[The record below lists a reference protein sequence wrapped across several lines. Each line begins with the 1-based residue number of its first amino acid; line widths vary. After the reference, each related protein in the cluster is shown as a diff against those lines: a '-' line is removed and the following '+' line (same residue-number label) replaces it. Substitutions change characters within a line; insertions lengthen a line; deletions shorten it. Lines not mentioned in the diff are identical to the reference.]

1 MQFPSKLA
9 VLLRA
14 SLFLVFGYITL
25 KILAGMLYE
34 AFGLLVASV
43 LGVFAGASI
52 ASALVIR
59 IFERGR
65 LAGIGL
71 NWTPGSARNLLLGLA
86 GGFGAGTL
94 VLGPSLM
101 FGLAG
106 WKPSSE
112 GATGFGPFVFVT
124 IVLLFGSVG
133 EEMLFR
139 GYGFQIMVPAFGRV
153 ATLLPMSVL
162 FGAVHAD
169 NANISALGMFNTV
182 AWGVVL
188 GIALFRSGD
197 LWMPIGLHFGWNWAL
212 PLFGVNVSGFTMRL
226 TGYAIEWRVSS
237 LWSGGDYGPEG
248 GLLCTLAVILVA
260 AYLLNAPVA
269 KQRLAL
275 AEGPEQADSPLPS
288 RHF

>member
-1 MQFPSKLA
+1 MPLPSKLA

-14 SLFLVFGYITL
+14 FLFLVFGYLTL
-25 KILAGMLYE
+25 QILAGMLYE

-71 NWTPGSARNLLLGLA
+71 NWTPGSARNLLLGLV
-86 GGFGAGTL
+86 GGVGAGAFIM
-94 VLGPSLM
+94 GPSLL
-101 FGLAG
+101 FGLASL
-106 WKPSSE
+106 KPSTE
-112 GATGFGPFVFVT
+112 GTTGFGPFLFVT
-124 IVLLFGSVG
+124 VILLFGAVG

-139 GYGFQIMVPAFGRV
+139 GYGFQIMVPAFGRA
-153 ATLLPMSVL
+153 ATLLPMSIL
-162 FGAVHAD
+162 FGAVHAE
-169 NANISALGMFNTV
+169 NANISSLGLFNTV

-188 GIALFRSGD
+188 GLALFRSGD
-197 LWMPIGLHFGWNWAL
+197 LWMPIGLHFGWNWVL

-226 TGYAIEWRVSS
+226 TGYAIEWRISP

-248 GLLCTLAVILVA
+248 GLLCTLVVVLVA
-260 AYLLNAPVA
+260 VYLLKAPVA
-269 KQRLAL
+269 QQRLAL
-275 AEGPEQADSPLPS
+275 AEGPEQANKAEAS
-288 RHF
+288 

>member
-1 MQFPSKLA
+1 MQGVPLASKLA

-14 SLFLVFGYITL
+14 LLFLVFGYVTL
-25 KILAGMLYE
+25 QVLAGMLYE

-65 LAGIGL
+65 LAGVGL
-71 NWTPGSARNLLLGLA
+71 SWTGGSARNLLLGFA
-86 GGFGAGTL
+86 GGFGAATL
-94 VLGPSLM
+94 VVGPAL
-101 FGLAG
+101 LAG
-106 WKPSSE
+106 WAAWKPAAE
-112 GATGFGPFVFVT
+112 GESGIGTFVFAT
-124 IVLLFGSVG
+124 LVLLFGAAG

-139 GYGFQIMVPAFGRV
+139 GYGFQVLVPAFGQA

-162 FGAVHAD
+162 FGAVHA
-169 NANISALGMFNTV
+169 ANQNVSPLGLVNTV
-182 AWGVVL
+182 AWGIVL
-188 GIALFRSGD
+188 GLALFRAGD

-212 PLFGVNVSGFTMRL
+212 PLYGVNISGFTMRL
-226 TGYAIEWRVSS
+226 TGLTVEWRIAP

-248 GLLCTLAVILVA
+248 GLLCTLAVAVVA
-260 AYLLNAPVA
+260 FYLWKAPVA

-275 AEGPEQADSPLPS
+275 TEGPEEK
-288 RHF
+288 